1 MAQSEPPRVY
11 FHIGAPK
18 TGTTYLQRVLHENR
32 PALRRAG
39 LLYPGTQHAHFWAS
53 QDLREKKF
61 RGHVDAHV
69 RGSWDRLVKEIKGW
83 PGRSVIDHESFASAN
98 REAIDRALDDLAF
111 AEVHLVFTARELAR
125 QLPAAWQERIKNGST
140 SGYGEFLAS
149 VRADR
154 DDRERAAKHFW
165 SMQGVPTVLARWSR
179 TLPPE
184 HVHVVTVP
192 PAGTEPGLLWRRFAG
207 LLELDPDA
215 YDSSAR
221 GANTSLG
228 AAEAAVLRRFNAAIA
243 ELDVPWPAYAEVFK
257 QRIAPALAER
267 GGEPIELPEEYFG
280 WVVERS
286 EHMAAELRAAGYS
299 VSGDLADLVPTSRP
313 TGVNPDDVPA
323 DARADAAL
331 AAMVSMAALVA
342 DSPAA
347 TTAVRRSQRGAV
359 ARKVEDVVGRT
370 PALGRLRDAY
380 RARRG

>member
-1 MAQSEPPRVY
+1 MAAAHRPKVF

-18 TGTTYLQRVLHENR
+18 TGTTYLQRVLYENR

-53 QDLREKKF
+53 QDLREKRF
-61 RGHVDAHV
+61 RGHTDAHV
-69 RGSWDRLVKEIKGW
+69 RGSWDRLVKEVKGW

-98 REAIDRALDDLAF
+98 RDAIDRALADLDF
-111 AEVHLVFTARELAR
+111 AEVHLVFTARDLAR

-140 SGYGEFLAS
+140 ASYAEFLAS
-149 VRADR
+149 VRAEG
-154 DDRERAAKHFW
+154 DDREKSAKHFW
-165 SMQGVPTVLARWSR
+165 AMQGVPTVLARWSR
-179 TLPPE
+179 NLPAE
-184 HVHVVTVP
+184 QVHVVTVP
-192 PAGTEPGLLWRRFAG
+192 PVGAEPGLLWRRFAG

-228 AAEAAVLRRFNAAIA
+228 AAEAAVLRRFNTLIA

-267 GGEPIELPEEYFG
+267 RGDPIQLPEEYFG
-280 WVVERS
+280 WAVQRS
-286 EHMAAELRAAGYS
+286 EHIVGELRAAGYS
-299 VSGDLADLVPTSRP
+299 VVGDLSELVPTTRP
-313 TGVNPDDVPA
+313 SGVDPDDVPA
-323 DARADAAL
+323 DAQADAAL
-331 AAMVSMAALVA
+331 AGMVSMAALVA

-347 TTAVRRSQRGAV
+347 STAIRRAQRGSL
-359 ARKVEDVVGRT
+359 ARKVEDIVGRT

>member
-1 MAQSEPPRVY
+1 MTRPKVY

-18 TGTTYLQRVLHENR
+18 TGTTYLQLVLHENR

-69 RGSWDRLVKEIKGW
+69 RGAWGRLVKEIKGW
-83 PGRSVIDHESFASAN
+83 PGRSVIDHESFAAAN
-98 REAIDRALDDLAF
+98 REAVDRALTDLAF
-111 AEVHLVFTARELAR
+111 AEVHLVYTARDLAR
-125 QLPAAWQERIKNGST
+125 QLPATWQERVKNGST
-140 SGYGEFLAS
+140 GSYADFLAS

-154 DDRERAAKHFW
+154 DDRHQSAKHFW
-165 SMQGVPTVLARWSR
+165 AMQGVPTVLARWSR
-179 TLPPE
+179 NLPPK

-192 PAGTEPGLLWRRFAG
+192 PAGSEPGLLWRRFAG

-215 YDSSAR
+215 YDSSMR

-243 ELDVPWPAYAEVFK
+243 ELDVPWPAYANVFK
-257 QRIAPALAER
+257 QRLAPALAER

-280 WVVERS
+280 WAVERS
-286 EHMAAELRAAGYS
+286 QHIAAELRAAGYS
-299 VSGDLADLVPTSRP
+299 VVGDLAELVPTTRP
-313 TGVNPDDVPA
+313 TGLDPDAVPP

-331 AAMVSMAALVA
+331 AGMVSMVTLVA
-342 DSPAA
+342 GSPVAR
-347 TTAVRRSQRGAV
+347 TAVRRSQRGPL
-359 ARKVEDVVGRT
+359 ARKVEDLVGRT

-380 RARRG
+380 RRRRG

>member
-1 MAQSEPPRVY
+1 MAQSEQPRVY

-83 PGRSVIDHESFASAN
+83 PGRSVIDHESFAAAN
-98 REAIDRALDDLAF
+98 REAIDRALSDLDF
-111 AEVHLVFTARELAR
+111 AEVHLVFTARDLAR

-140 SGYGEFLAS
+140 AGYAEFLAS
-149 VRADR
+149 VRAEGA
-154 DDRERAAKHFW
+154 DREMAAKHFW
-165 SMQGVPTVLARWSR
+165 AMQGVPTVLARWSR
-179 TLPPE
+179 NIPPE

-192 PAGTEPGLLWRRFAG
+192 PAGAEPGLLWRRFAG

-215 YDSSAR
+215 FDSSAR

-228 AAEAAVLRRFNAAIA
+228 AAEAAVLRRFNMSIA

-257 QRIAPALAER
+257 QRLAPALAER
-267 GGEPIELPEEYFG
+267 AGDPIELPEEYFD
-280 WVVERS
+280 WAVERS
-286 EHMAAELRAAGYS
+286 EHIAAELSAAGYS
-299 VSGDLADLVPTSRP
+299 VVGDLAEIVPTTRP
-313 TGVNPDDVPA
+313 IGVNPDDVPA
-323 DARADAAL
+323 DARAEAAL
-331 AAMVSMAALVA
+331 AGMVSMVALVA
-342 DSPAA
+342 DSRVA
-347 TTAVRRSQRGAV
+347 TTAVRRSQRGPV
-359 ARKVEDVVGRT
+359 ARKFEEIVGRT
-370 PALGRLRDAY
+370 PALGRLRDSF